1 MLRSLYIENI
11 AVAKRL
17 NLEFDP
23 EFTVLTGETGAG
35 KSVLIESLG
44 LLCGGKSQ
52 REMIRTGEDRAM
64 VSAVFSGIAPQP
76 ILSAE
81 GIEPDENGEIEIQRV
96 LTADGRSSVKVN
108 RRSVP
113 LSLLK
118 EIGPALLSI
127 QSQNESRNLLDKKFH
142 LAVLDE
148 YAKAAPYLAE
158 YAAEYE
164 KYTALR
170 ASLEEL
176 RDSLRQKNML
186 SDILKYQLKEIDAAK
201 LSDPDE
207 DEKLRALRLK
217 LKNIERIQ
225 KYSSFVYHALAQNE
239 KGTSAAVLLQKAA
252 AALRQ
257 LSDVMPEAEQL
268 AARLDNY
275 RYEIADIGE
284 TAYTLMDDSDVTDP
298 EAQLNSIETRLNQIE
313 RLKRKYG
320 ETIAK
325 IIAFRQDCADKLTAL
340 TTGEERIAEIECEI
354 ESVKRVLS
362 KKAAALSDVRREAA
376 EQISREVCAVLAY
389 LDMPKVRFIVEVCRQ
404 FDAGGAEVFCPHGS
418 DDVTF
423 LIATNPGEPP
433 MPLGKIASGGEMSR
447 VMLALRSVMNEQSG
461 AATVVFDE
469 IDAGV
474 SGGTSEKIGIKL
486 KEIAKDAQVLCVT
499 HSPQIAA
506 LADAHMRISKTVT
519 GGRAE
524 STVEVLTDDGRV
536 AEIARIIGGIS
547 VTDTQRD
554 AAREMIS
561 NNTSNK

>member
-11 AVAKRL
+11 AVAKQV
-17 NLEFDP
+17 NLEF
-23 EFTVLTGETGAG
+23 EAGFTVLTGETGAG
-35 KSVLIESLG
+35 KSVLIDSLA
-44 LLCGGKSQ
+44 LLCGGKAQ

-64 VSAVFSGIAPQP
+64 VSAVFSGVVPQP
-76 ILSAE
+76 VLAAE
-81 GIEPDENGEIEIQRV
+81 GIAPDENGEIEIQRM

-142 LAVLDE
+142 LTVLDE
-148 YAKAAPYLAE
+148 YAKAAPYLSA

-164 KYTALR
+164 KYTAYR

-186 SDILKYQLKEIDAAK
+186 SDILKYQLKEIEAAK
-201 LSDPDE
+201 LSDPEE
-207 DEKLRALRLK
+207 DEKLRALRVK
-217 LKNIERIQ
+217 LKNVERIQ
-225 KYSSFVYHALAQNE
+225 KYSGFVYHALAQND
-239 KGTSAAVLLQKAA
+239 KGASAAVLLQKSA

-257 LSDVMPEAEQL
+257 LADVMPQAEQL

-284 TAYTLMDDSDVTDP
+284 TAYALMDDSDVSDP
-298 EAQLNSIETRLNQIE
+298 EAQLNTIETRLSQIE

-320 ETIAK
+320 ETIAE
-325 IIAFRQDCADKLTAL
+325 IIAFRQDCAAKLTAL
-340 TTGEERIAEIECEI
+340 TTGEERITEIEADI
-354 ESVKRVLS
+354 EAVKRVLT
-362 KKAAALSDVRREAA
+362 KKAAALSEVRRAAA
-376 EQISREVCAVLAY
+376 EQISKEVCATLAY

-404 FDAGGAEVFCPHGS
+404 FDAGGAEIFGPYGS
-418 DDVTF
+418 DDVAF

-433 MPLGKIASGGEMSR
+433 MPLGKVASGGEMAR
-447 VMLALRSVMNEQSG
+447 VMLALRGVMNEQSG

-486 KEIAKDAQVLCVT
+486 KEIAKGVQVLCVT

-506 LADAHMRISKTVT
+506 LADTHMRISKSVSD
-519 GGRAE
+519 GRAE
-524 STVEVLTDDGRV
+524 SAVEVLSDDGRV

-561 NNTSNK
+561 NNTSEK